1 MKDDTG
7 PSEIDAG
14 ASRPSS
20 VVRPPSSVLSPPWS
34 VSESARMA
42 SAGEARFRID
52 APNAKPKRV
61 KVIALDRPSE
71 AVVKR
76 LAQKSWNGASF
87 FTASAFAGALPAG
100 SFSMQGWLSD
110 LAGRT
115 KDLIDEVNTAD
126 LVVMVA
132 TAGENAQAAALIGEA
147 CSLERITTTGL
158 ILGGASA
165 SDEMLSKTLS
175 QMRPWSL
182 MLVIASAVDY
192 IEDMLIALRA

>member
-1 MKDDTG
+1 MLNVRQNCLSRAMITALLIAAPAMAQTPQFDV
-7 PSEIDAG
+7 
-14 ASRPSS
+14 ASVKP
-20 VVRPPSSVLSPPWS
+20 SPP
-34 VSESARMA
+34 ER
-42 SAGEARFRID
+42 
-52 APNAKPKRV
+52 PNFPFH
-61 KVIALDRPSE
+61 IGP
-71 AVVKR
+71 
-76 LAQKSWNGASF
+76 
-87 FTASAFAGALPAG
+87 G

-115 KDLIDEVNTAD
+115 KDLIDEVDAAD

-147 CSLERITTTGL
+147 CSLRRITTTGL